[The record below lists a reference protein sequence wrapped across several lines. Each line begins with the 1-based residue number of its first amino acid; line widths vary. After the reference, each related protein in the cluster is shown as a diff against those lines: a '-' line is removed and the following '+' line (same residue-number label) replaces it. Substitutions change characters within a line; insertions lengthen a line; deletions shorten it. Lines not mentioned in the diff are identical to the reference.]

1 MTTLKTIGIIGASML
16 ALSTVTATPVLAQP
30 WGYAHRDHDRTYVRN
45 YDRRLNSSYVDSLSW
60 RIDDAARRGMIS
72 WRQARS
78 LHAQLR
84 QVQPIAYRVQT
95 GRASTWEYRRLSNVV
110 NRIEA
115 ATRTYAMNRP
125 VYGGWRR

>member
-1 MTTLKTIGIIGASML
+1 MTRLKTLGIIGASAL
-16 ALSTVTATPVLAQP
+16 ALTTVAATPVLAQP
-30 WGYAHRDHDRTYVRN
+30 WGYAHRGNDRSYDRS

-72 WRQARS
+72 WGQARS

-95 GRASTWEYRRLSNVV
+95 GRASNWEYRRLSNVV

-115 ATRTYAMNRP
+115 ATRSYAMNRP